1 MTSPLFSLLCTI
13 FITVM
18 LVSNIIALK
27 MISIGP
33 LIVPAAVIIFPF
45 TYILSD
51 VFNEVYGYRATR
63 RTAWYA
69 FGANLLMVA
78 LFKLAILIPG
88 APFWGPEAQKAFEDV
103 LGGTWRIL
111 VASLTAY
118 MVGDLVNDLIFRT
131 MKGMHGEKKF
141 GLRSVF
147 SSMIGVAI
155 DSVVFITVAFY
166 GTPFFTFAIIPS
178 QWSVKIIYEIILL
191 PFTIWAVKKIKQME
205 GNIANKKSE
214 ELGILDR
221 LLI

>member
-1 MTSPLFSLLCTI
+1 
-13 FITVM
+13 M

-27 MISIGP
+27 MISLGP

-51 VFNEVYGYRATR
+51 IFNEVYGYRATR

-69 FGANLLMVA
+69 FGANLLMVG

-88 APFWGPEAQKAFEDV
+88 ASFWSPEAQKAFEDV

-111 VASLTAY
+111 IASLSAY
-118 MVGDLVNDLIFRT
+118 MIGDLVNDIIFKT

-166 GTPFFTFAIIPS
+166 GTPFFTYAIIPS
-178 QWSVKIIYEIILL
+178 QWSVKILYEIILL
-191 PFTIWAVKKIKQME
+191 PFTIWAVKKIKQAE
-205 GNIANKKSE
+205 RNIANRKPGE
-214 ELGILDR
+214 HGILDR
-221 LLI
+221 LFI

>member
-1 MTSPLFSLLCTI
+1 
-13 FITVM
+13 
-18 LVSNIIALK
+18 
-27 MISIGP
+27 MISLGP
-33 LIVPAAVIIFPF
+33 FIVPAAVIIFPF

-51 VFNEVYGYRATR
+51 IFNEVYGYRATR

-88 APFWGPEAQKAFEDV
+88 ADFWGPESQKALEYV

-111 VASLTAY
+111 IASLAAY
-118 MVGDLVNDLIFRT
+118 MVGDLANDVIFKT
-131 MKGMHGEKKF
+131 MKGMHGDKKF

-166 GTPFFTFAIIPS
+166 GTPFFTYAIIPS
-178 QWSVKIIYEIILL
+178 QWTVKILYEIILL
-191 PFTIWAVKKIKQME
+191 PFTIWVVKKIKQME
-205 GNIANKKSE
+205 SNISQQKSDGS
-214 ELGILDR
+214 GILDR
-221 LLI
+221 LFI

>member
-1 MTSPLFSLLCTI
+1 MLCTV

-51 VFNEVYGYRATR
+51 IFNEVYGYRATR

-88 APFWGPEAQKAFEDV
+88 APFWKPESQKAFEYV

-111 VASLTAY
+111 VASLAAY
-118 MVGDLVNDLIFRT
+118 MVGDLVNDIIFKT
-131 MKGMHGEKKF
+131 MKGMHGDKKF

-155 DSVVFITVAFY
+155 DSVVFIMVAFY
-166 GTPFFTFAIIPS
+166 GTSGFTFAIIPS
-178 QWSVKIIYEIILL
+178 QWSIKILYEIILL
-191 PFTIWAVKKIKQME
+191 PFTIWIVKKIKQIE
-205 GNIANKKSE
+205 EQKSE
-214 ELGILDR
+214 GYGILDR
-221 LLI
+221 LFI

>member
-1 MTSPLFSLLCTI
+1 
-13 FITVM
+13 
-18 LVSNIIALK
+18 
-27 MISIGP
+27 MISLGP

-51 VFNEVYGYRATR
+51 IFNEVYGYRATR

-111 VASLTAY
+111 IASLSAY
-118 MVGDLVNDLIFRT
+118 MVGDLVNDIIFKT
-131 MKGMHGEKKF
+131 MKGMHGNKKF
-141 GLRSVF
+141 GLRSMF

-166 GTPFFTFAIIPS
+166 GTPFFTYAIIPS
-178 QWSVKIIYEIILL
+178 QWSVKILYMIILL
-191 PFTIWAVKKIKQME
+191 PFTIWAVKKIKQVE
-205 GNIANKKSE
+205 NNIANQKPGE
-214 ELGILDR
+214 RGILDR
-221 LLI
+221 LFI

>member
-1 MTSPLFSLLCTI
+1 MTSPLFALLCTI

-51 VFNEVYGYRATR
+51 IFNEVYGYRTTR
-63 RTAWYA
+63 RTAWFA

-78 LFKLAILIPG
+78 LFKLAILMPG
-88 APFWGPEAQKAFEDV
+88 APFWGPEAQEAFENV
-103 LGGTWRIL
+103 LSGTWRIL
-111 VASLTAY
+111 IASLAAY
-118 MVGDLVNDLIFRT
+118 MVGDLVNDVIFRT
-131 MKGMHGEKKF
+131 MKNMHGDKKF
-141 GLRSVF
+141 GLRSIL

-166 GTPFFTFAIIPS
+166 GTTGFIYAIIPS
-178 QWSVKIIYEIILL
+178 QWTVKILYEIILL
-191 PFTIWAVKKIKQME
+191 PVTILVVKKIKQIE
-205 GNIANKKSE
+205 NNISQQKSE
-214 ELGILDR
+214 SLGFLDR
-221 LLI
+221 LFI

>member
-1 MTSPLFSLLCTI
+1 MASPLFTMLCTV

-45 TYILSD
+45 SYILSD
-51 VFNEVYGYRATR
+51 IFNEVYGYRATR

-88 APFWGPEAQKAFEDV
+88 APFWSPEAQKAFEDV

-111 VASLTAY
+111 IASLAAY
-118 MVGDLVNDLIFRT
+118 MIGDFTNDVIFKT
-131 MKGMHGEKKF
+131 MKGMHGNKKF

-178 QWSVKIIYEIILL
+178 QWSVKILYEIILL
-191 PFTIWAVKKIKQME
+191 PFTIWIVKKIKQVE
-205 GNIANKKSE
+205 SDIAEKKSE
-214 ELGILDR
+214 SYGIFDR
-221 LLI
+221 LFI

>member
-1 MTSPLFSLLCTI
+1 M

-18 LVSNIIALK
+18 LVSNIIAMK
-27 MISIGP
+27 MISLGP

-51 VFNEVYGYRATR
+51 IFNEVYGYRATR

-78 LFKLAILIPG
+78 LFKLTILIPG
-88 APFWGPEAQKAFEDV
+88 APFWGPEAQKSFEDV

-111 VASLTAY
+111 IASLAAY
-118 MVGDLVNDLIFRT
+118 MVGDLVNDTIFRT
-131 MKGMHGEKKF
+131 MKIMHGDKKF
-141 GLRSVF
+141 GLRSIF

-178 QWSVKIIYEIILL
+178 QWTVKILYEIILL
-191 PFTIWAVKKIKQME
+191 PFTIWAVKKIKQVE
-205 GNIANKKSE
+205 NNIANQKPG

-221 LLI
+221 LFI

>member
-1 MTSPLFSLLCTI
+1 MASPLFTMLCTV

-27 MISIGP
+27 MISLGP

-51 VFNEVYGYRATR
+51 IFNEVYGYRATR

-111 VASLTAY
+111 IASLSAY
-118 MVGDLVNDLIFRT
+118 MVGDLVNDIIFKT
-131 MKGMHGEKKF
+131 MKGMHGNKKF
-141 GLRSVF
+141 GLRSMF

-166 GTPFFTFAIIPS
+166 GTPFFTYAIIPS
-178 QWSVKIIYEIILL
+178 QWSVKILYMIILL
-191 PFTIWAVKKIKQME
+191 PFTIWAVKKIKQVE
-205 GNIANKKSE
+205 NNIANQKPGE
-214 ELGILDR
+214 RGILDR
-221 LLI
+221 LFI